1 MNCLDISFVFANHFH
16 VVPEEPSPSKLAS
29 FSNINFLSLVGI
41 ITALEWWI
49 GHERKGDPNVHNVF
63 KGIWDHMSFQAP
75 AVNPEKESWR

>member
-1 MNCLDISFVFANHFH
+1 LPPERREREWWLRLLEEEKYMT
-16 VVPEEPSPSKLAS
+16 VPEEPSPSKLAS

-63 KGIWDHMSFQAP
+63 KGIWDHM
-75 AVNPEKESWR
+75 